1 MASLYLIERTDDR
14 RDISWG
20 NDIGL
25 VVCVKRK
32 EDLQT
37 IIETKL
43 LRDHCGDQIFND
55 KEEPLTNNDIKTL
68 YLGPADDNIEPG
80 IILISNA
87 GA

>member
-1 MASLYLIERTDDR
+1 MTSLYLIERTDDW

-25 VVCVKRK
+25 VVCVERK

-43 LRDHCGDQIFND
+43 LRDNCGDQIFNA
-55 KEEPLTNNDIKTL
+55 KEEPLTNMDIKTL
-68 YLGPADDNIEPG
+68 YLGPADSSIKPG
-80 IILISNA
+80 IILVSNA
-87 GA
+87 GS